1 MPRRKTK
8 KRMKNINSLLR
19 FAVLTGVCGALMVA
33 GDKKKSSDPDTVI
46 AGTVF
51 RDPGYALPEATV
63 ILVRRDDPKHK
74 KLAEQTTNFRGE
86 FLIHVPAGEPGNPA
100 VYVVKASSKGFRAEE
115 KEAAVTGLDRVELMF
130 TLEPE
135 KKK

>member
-1 MPRRKTK
+1 M
-8 KRMKNINSLLR
+8 L
-19 FAVLTGVCGALMVA
+19 AAG
-33 GDKKKSSDPDTVI
+33 GDKKKTNDPDTVI

-63 ILVRRDDPKHK
+63 TLVRRDDPKHK
-74 KLAEQTTNFRGE
+74 KLVELSTNFRGE
-86 FLIHVPAGEPGNPA
+86 FAMHVPASPA
-100 VYVVKASSKGFRAEE
+100 VYIVRAAFKGFHAEE
-115 KEAAVTGLDRVELMF
+115 KEASVTGLDRVELMF

>member
-1 MPRRKTK
+1 MRSIRT
-8 KRMKNINSLLR
+8 LLR
-19 FAVLTGVCGALMVA
+19 FAVIAGACAALMPA

-63 ILVRRDDPKHK
+63 TLVRRDDPKHK
-74 KLAEQTTNFRGE
+74 KLAEMTTSFRGE
-86 FLIHVPAGEPGNPA
+86 FVIHVPAAPL
-100 VYVVKASSKGFRAEE
+100 VYLVKASAKGFRAEE
-115 KEAAVTGLDRVELMF
+115 KEASVTGLDRVDLMF
-130 TLEPE
+130 NLEPE

>member
-1 MPRRKTK
+1 MFLRLAVFAGGCAA
-8 KRMKNINSLLR
+8 LL
-19 FAVLTGVCGALMVA
+19 AA
-33 GDKKKSSDPDTVI
+33 GDKKKSSDAGTVI

-63 ILVRRDDPKHK
+63 TLVRRDDPKHK
-74 KLAEQTTNFRGE
+74 KLAELTTSFRGE
-86 FLIHVPAGEPGNPA
+86 FVLHVPATAE
-100 VYVVKASSKGFRAEE
+100 VYVVKASAKGFRAEE
-115 KEAAVTGLDRVELMF
+115 KEASVTGLDRVELMF

>member
-1 MPRRKTK
+1 MK
-8 KRMKNINSLLR
+8 KRMRSINTLR
-19 FAVLTGVCGALMVA
+19 FAALAGVCAALLAA
-33 GDKKKSSDPDTVI
+33 GDKKKSTEPDTVI

-63 ILVRRDDPKHK
+63 TLVRRDDPKHK
-74 KLAEQTTNFRGE
+74 KLAEMSTSPRGE
-86 FLIHVPAGEPGNPA
+86 FVIHVPATQA
-100 VYVVKASSKGFRAEE
+100 VYVVKASAKGFRAEE
-115 KEAAVTGLDRVELMF
+115 KEATVTGLDRVELMF